1 MGYTNSQKKQTQIQ
15 SNLCH
20 TYIYGG
26 SSQFIPKKILVTH
39 MVLDTTPNS
48 SPNLSPYLIERR
60 GYAIYLIWDEP
71 QQRGIVQFVLCL
83 FCERLAIIDDWWRR
97 KKDCLTEP
105 SSCPTHV
112 CGCARTVGRQGSF
125 RFSVPK
131 WKWICRQLEYTFQE
145 IFNAMKV
152 LVCWSTFFSLHVVLK
167 MGWDSWKTTLC
178 ILMGDPTT
186 AQAERGVGGKADYQW
201 LMILISKRQPP
212 ALHNTTKPSTM
223 QVISNAQCKL
233 YQNAQCRHERS
244 NPPHN
249 ARPFTR
255 CTANGRHNVHC

>member
-1 MGYTNSQKKQTQIQ
+1 
-15 SNLCH
+15 
-20 TYIYGG
+20 
-26 SSQFIPKKILVTH
+26 

-112 CGCARTVGRQGSF
+112 CGCARLVGRAPFDFQYQNENGFAGSLSTLF
-125 RFSVPK
+125 KRFSMQ
-131 WKWICRQLEYTFQE
+131 WRSWSADQL
-145 IFNAMKV
+145 
-152 LVCWSTFFSLHVVLK
+152 FFLFMLVLK

-212 ALHNTTKPSTM
+212 ALHNATKPSTM
-223 QVISNAQCKL
+223 HIISNAHYQNAHCKL
-233 YQNAQCRHERS
+233 Y
-244 NPPHN
+244 
-249 ARPFTR
+249 
-255 CTANGRHNVHC
+255 